1 MLEVDLAEHPVLAF
15 LVGQL
20 LEDIV
25 VKEPSLFKL
34 GALEQVGGGL
44 NNMFNQLR
52 DTNVPLRTTIGFA
65 FGEPVLL
72 PIFR

>member
-1 MLEVDLAEHPVLAF
+1 MFEVVLAAHPVLAF

-20 LEDIV
+20 IEVIV
-25 VKEPSLFKL
+25 IKEPGLIKL
-34 GALEQVGGGL
+34 GTLEQVGGGL

-52 DTNVPLRTTIGFA
+52 DTNVPLRTTVGLT
-65 FGEPVLL
+65 FGAPVLL